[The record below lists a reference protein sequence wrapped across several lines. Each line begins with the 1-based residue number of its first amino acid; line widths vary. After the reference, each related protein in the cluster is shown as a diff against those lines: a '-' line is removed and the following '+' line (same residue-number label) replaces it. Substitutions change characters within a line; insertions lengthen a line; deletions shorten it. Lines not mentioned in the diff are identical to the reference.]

1 MANIASNHHSLGNG
15 QFRRLSNQQNRKLF
29 WACLEVPERTRVRL
43 YDQEALDLLKKECIS
58 C

>member
-29 WACLEVPERTRVRL
+29 WACLEVPEHTGVRL